1 MALSKLNL
9 DTNENQGWMDRFQI
23 TAGYDDLEVLVL
35 GANNNTKIFAF
46 YNGSGAISLT
56 NYKNFP
62 IGTWIFDDQA
72 HKIHLKN
79 AASETDTWL
88 SSAAFT

>member
-23 TAGYDDLEVLVL
+23 TAGTDDLEVLVL
-35 GANNNTKIFAF
+35 GANEATCIIAF
-46 YNGSGAISLT
+46 YTGSGAINLT

-62 IGTWIFDDQA
+62 LNTMIWDRQA
-72 HKIHLKN
+72 HKTHEK
-79 AASETDTWL
+79 AAVSETDTWVS
-88 SSAAFT
+88 SSARS